1 MNPTGVFQLI
11 GLQDWPT
18 FVLISARV
26 SGLFFAAPLWS
37 MPELP
42 RTVRGA
48 LAVLLSIILLPVVAW
63 PDPLP
68 DDMLAMAVILAGET
82 LLGIAIGLTGA
93 LLMHGIVVAGEV
105 ASLQM
110 GLSLGQ
116 ALGSLPEG
124 ATVGVG
130 QLKGY
135 FAMAI
140 YLSVGGHLMLYE
152 GLAGSFATV
161 APGRAWEGMAGG
173 RAVVDMTGMIFTT
186 AVQAAAPIIVALIL
200 TNLALAIVGKAVPQL
215 NVMMLSFPVTISVGL
230 IALGASLPFMATYFT
245 GAVERLP
252 GMLGQTINAFSP
264 VPR

>member
-1 MNPTGVFQLI
+1 MNPPGLLQLI

-37 MPELP
+37 MTELP
-42 RTVRGA
+42 KSVRGA
-48 LAVLLSIILLPVVAW
+48 LAVLLSVILLPVVAR
-63 PDPLP
+63 PPALP
-68 DDMLAMAVILAGET
+68 DDMLAMSMILAGET

-93 LLMHGIVVAGEV
+93 LLMHGIVLAGEV
-105 ASLQM
+105 ASMQM

-135 FAMAI
+135 FAMLI
-140 YLSVGGHLMLYE
+140 YLSVGGHLMLYQ
-152 GLAGSFATV
+152 GLAESFNTV

-173 RAVVDMTGMIFTT
+173 QVIVNMAGMIFTT

-215 NVMMLSFPVTISVGL
+215 NVMMLSFPITISVGL
-230 IALGASLPFMATYFT
+230 IALGASLPFVATYFT
-245 GAVERLP
+245 GKVEGLP
-252 GMLGQTINAFSP
+252 GMVTQTVDAFSP
-264 VPR
+264 AVR